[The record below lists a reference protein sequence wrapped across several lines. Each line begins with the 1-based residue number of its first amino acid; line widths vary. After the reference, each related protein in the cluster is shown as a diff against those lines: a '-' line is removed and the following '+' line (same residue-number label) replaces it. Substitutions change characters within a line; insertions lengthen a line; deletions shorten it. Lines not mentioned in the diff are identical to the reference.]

1 MRKIW
6 ILFHSSMVRTS
17 VLRGLLLEYRNKWVL
32 SSSRV
37 ADSLRFKYG
46 SEWVQF
52 SNLML
57 VYWKQNVRLRVVQD
71 LPAGGSNYAEHE
83 EMCKYW
89 EVWISSRLAGYPCVD
104 SIRLVAPNLLCQQQS
119 ASSTLDLHID
129 RASPATA
136 SVIAISGPVCLTTL
150 PVSYFTH
157 SRHKHPNLFLF
168 CEGMRPSRA
177 VTTY

>member
-17 VLRGLLLEYRNKWVL
+17 VPRGLLLEYRNKWVL
-32 SSSRV
+32 SCSQ
-37 ADSLRFKYG
+37 SLIHCG
-46 SEWVQF
+46 SGKVQNDYNF
-52 SNLML
+52 QIWCTCN
-57 VYWKQNVRLRVVQD
+57 WKQNVSLRVVQD